1 MQTFIFH
8 NEAGKEIDRI
18 NVAGRAEAELYRYEH
33 GYIGSPQP
41 VIEPET
47 GPLAPG
53 QKITPAD
60 AAESLRESFRSIGL
74 SDSVAETA
82 ARGREGP
89 AWRRARPPATE
100 PSHNPA
106 DELREVSAGNVS
118 QILDIRETT
127 PLEQAFR
134 ALGLSESAARIA
146 ARGRT
151 ER

>member
-1 MQTFIFH
+1 MQTYVFH
-8 NEAGKEIDRI
+8 NEAGQEIDRI
-18 NVAGRAEAELYRYEH
+18 NVADRAAADLYRYQH
-33 GYIGSPQP
+33 GYIGSPQL

-60 AAESLRESFRSIGL
+60 TAESLRESFRAIGL

-89 AWRRARPPATE
+89 AWRRERPPATQ

-106 DELREVSAGNVS
+106 DDLREVSARNDS
-118 QILDIRETT
+118 QVLDLRETT

-146 ARGRT
+146 ARGR